1 MEQLVQ
7 KLKIVQASTFSFY
20 LKAHNYHW
28 NVTGPNFAQYHG
40 YLGDLYEEVFASVDD
55 WSENIRKLNAI
66 APGSLSRF
74 SELTV
79 ITDEV
84 NVPDGISMMGRLYND
99 NARLLSEMY
108 AVVKMAEDMNQC
120 GLVNFIE
127 GRIDVHEKH
136 AWMLR
141 SFIS

>member
-40 YLGDLYEEVFASVDD
+40 YLGDLYEEVFGSVDE
-55 WSENIRKLNAI
+55 WAENIRKLNAV

-79 ITDEV
+79 IEDEL
-84 NVPDGISMMGRLYND
+84 NVPDALSMMGRLYND
-99 NARLLSEMY
+99 NARLLGEMY

-141 SFIS
+141 SFIG